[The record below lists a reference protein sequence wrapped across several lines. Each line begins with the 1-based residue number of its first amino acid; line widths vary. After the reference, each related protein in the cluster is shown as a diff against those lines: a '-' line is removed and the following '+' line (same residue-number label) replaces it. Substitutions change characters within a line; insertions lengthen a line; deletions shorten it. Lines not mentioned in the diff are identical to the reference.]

1 MGHRGTHK
9 ASGTLVTTALLV
21 LLLTG
26 CGSAPTENPTSAP
39 GGTSPSETPT
49 APDASATPTPAA
61 TPADAATEPSSR
73 LGLDCA
79 VLVPEDLAAE
89 TVIAGLVALPAAA
102 LAFGMNPLSFA
113 VEQLGG
119 TACAATAPTAVEP
132 VDGVGPIV
140 PGYTVLV
147 LPDATEQYARYA
159 ELYPGVTSGAE
170 SVFGD
175 SSSGACFGRGAE
187 SMCTNSILVGSTWI
201 EVTLRGI
208 DVDAAQSDD
217 AVAARVAPLLESIV
231 ATVAAAPAP
240 APLWTAP
247 ADAVALPEE
256 CAVYASADE
265 ARSAFE
271 RTEELWVGP
280 SGGGGWS
287 LAAGAWVMSGAQRC
301 SWLLD
306 NSDVAVLGVEALPVG
321 AWAYDTMT
329 GLVAASDQTESTDET
344 IPGVERASFG
354 CVGSTVSCHL
364 DTVIGGNWVRF
375 STDSSAADPDT
386 LGDRL
391 GRIAEAA
398 AARLVG

>member
-1 MGHRGTHK
+1 MGHWGTHK
-9 ASGTLVTTALLV
+9 ASGTLVTAALV
-21 LLLTG
+21 LVLTG
-26 CGSAPTENPTSAP
+26 CGGAPAENPASTP
-39 GGTSPSETPT
+39 GGTVPSASPT
-49 APDASATPTPAA
+49 APETSATPTPTAQ
-61 TPADAATEPSSR
+61 PADAATEPSSR
-73 LGLDCA
+73 LSLDCA

-89 TVIAGLVALPAAA
+89 TVTAGLVALPAAA
-102 LAFGMNPLSFA
+102 LAFGLSPLSFA

-119 TACAATAPTAVEP
+119 TACAATDPTAPEP

-147 LPDATEQYARYA
+147 LPDATEQYDRYA

-170 SVFGD
+170 SLFGD

-187 SMCTNSILVGSTWI
+187 SMCTNSILVGSSWI

-208 DVDAAQSDD
+208 DVDAAQTDD

-247 ADAVALPEE
+247 ADAVALPDE

-287 LAAGAWVMSGAQRC
+287 LAAGAWVMSGTQRC
-301 SWLLD
+301 SWMLD
-306 NSDVAVLGVEALPVG
+306 SSDVGVLGVEALPGG

-329 GLVAASDQTESTDET
+329 GLVAESDQTESTDET
-344 IPGVERASFG
+344 IPGVERATFG
-354 CVGSTVSCHL
+354 CVGATVSCHL

-386 LGDRL
+386 LSDRL